1 MLCKYTSMYQKYVSF
16 SVFPTYSLKRIFVV
30 TFCQIWKKNS
40 YCLKQI
46 QFALFY
52 IHWDSFFFENSLVEY
67 DILSTTRRYILSGQY
82 ILQYSSR
89 KIFFGM
95 LILYLENLR
104 LKIFN
109 YNVKKARGILKLSI
123 QVFSKSVKGLFF
135 NGCWFSMKYI
145 MKGKKTYFWHLS
157 VVLKTLFESVLFL
170 LKWFWTKAH
179 KLKMTSKVRKARHK
193 EFVTKEIVNSR
204 LLTYFLMSI
213 FSLMESK
220 FDQNKFKWNIFN
232 RGVLSYIYLQYVTYF
247 NEISR
252 KWLIIEP
259 GKIQHVLTNF

>member
-52 IHWDSFFFENSLVEY
+52 IH
-67 DILSTTRRYILSGQY
+67 TTRRYFLSGQY

-157 VVLKTLFESVLFL
+157 VVLKTLFKSVLFL
-170 LKWFWTKAH
+170 LK
-179 KLKMTSKVRKARHK
+179 
-193 EFVTKEIVNSR
+193 
-204 LLTYFLMSI
+204 
-213 FSLMESK
+213 
-220 FDQNKFKWNIFN
+220 
-232 RGVLSYIYLQYVTYF
+232 
-247 NEISR
+247 
-252 KWLIIEP
+252 
-259 GKIQHVLTNF
+259 